1 MELIKKELVI
11 IGGGPAGYT
20 AAIRAARNGL
30 SVALVEADGLGGACL
45 NRGCIPTK
53 AILESSHLFARVRS
67 NQFGIEGS
75 LEGLELSLEAVFG
88 RKEQL
93 VQKLSQGIASLL
105 EANGVTHYAA
115 TAAFTGEKTI
125 SLSTGERLQ
134 GEKILLALGAEP
146 VLPQSIKGIELG
158 KTSDDILARRF
169 EGCKSVVVV
178 GGGIIGVEMATF
190 FSDAGSQVTILEGL
204 PRILS
209 PFSVDVSKYIGLNLR
224 RGGVK
229 VVTQAQVEAFRKLA
243 DGQTEVVYQEKG
255 KEKALAVEL
264 VIVCVGRKPRSMEG
278 LELSGVEFDRGI
290 VTSQEGQ
297 TGHPD
302 IYAAGDCVRGA
313 IQLAHF
319 ATAQALGIVDRLV
332 GKDSQ
337 TELSCIPSCVY
348 TAPPVATVGLSEEAA
363 LAAGHELEPGR
374 FNLGGNGKSLIAGE
388 ERGYMK
394 AIFEKGTEILL
405 GVELVAAEAPEMIGP
420 LGTLVAMKARRTDIL
435 KSVYPHPSVSEG
447 FYEAVEDSLG
457 QAIHV
462 IYKG

>member
-1 MELIKKELVI
+1 
-11 IGGGPAGYT
+11 
-20 AAIRAARNGL
+20 
-30 SVALVEADGLGGACL
+30 
-45 NRGCIPTK
+45 
-53 AILESSHLFARVRS
+53 
-67 NQFGIEGS
+67 
-75 LEGLELSLEAVFG
+75 
-88 RKEQL
+88 
-93 VQKLSQGIASLL
+93 
-105 EANGVTHYAA
+105 
-115 TAAFTGEKTI
+115 
-125 SLSTGERLQ
+125 
-134 GEKILLALGAEP
+134 
-146 VLPQSIKGIELG
+146 
-158 KTSDDILARRF
+158 
-169 EGCKSVVVV
+169 
-178 GGGIIGVEMATF
+178 MATF

-209 PFSVDVSKYIGLNLR
+209 PFSADVSKYIGLNLR